1 MKRAAYVCLVVI
13 FLGASVSFAPFSD
26 FTTVHASQP
35 AQAGQITGT
44 VTDSA
49 GAIVAGATVTA
60 TNDATQVSATATTDA
75 QGKYVIPNL
84 VPGTYTVRFD
94 SQNFKTVV
102 IKGLLVKSG
111 ASSTAD
117 IELQAAGASEVVEV
131 SAGGATQVNSSS
143 AALYSTVTQKQVQEL
158 PINGR
163 RYTSLAHLSS
173 GVTSGA
179 ERQLPQSKPSNT
191 ESYSQVDDNPFLGA
205 NANPLSTFSI
215 DVDTASYSNVRRF
228 LNDGSLPPK
237 DAVRIEEMVN
247 YFGYD
252 YPDPT
257 DGRPFSVNVEV
268 GECPWKKD
276 HRMVR
281 VGLKGKDVKAAER
294 PACNLV
300 FLIDVSGS
308 MSDEN
313 KLPLVK
319 SGLKLLA
326 GQLTAKD
333 RVAIVVYA
341 GSSGLVLPSTPGDRR
356 EAILG
361 VLDRLNAGGSTNGAE
376 GIELAYRIAQENFIR
391 DGANRVILCTDGDFN
406 VGVTDEGSLVRL
418 IEEKA
423 KKDVF
428 LSVLGFG
435 TGNYK
440 DSTMEKL
447 ADKGNG
453 NYAYIDTFN
462 EARKALGEQLSGTLV
477 TIAKDVKIQ
486 VEFNPARVQ
495 AYRLIGYENRLLAAE
510 DFENDK
516 KDAGEIGAGHR
527 VTALYEVVPVGV
539 AFKAPNLPKLK
550 YSKPNKEKKTAA
562 ASPELLTV
570 SLRYKAPTG
579 TESTLLAVP
588 VTDDGRALAATS
600 SDFRFAASVAAFGM
614 LLRGSEHR
622 GHTSFSSVLK
632 MATAAKGEDRTGYR
646 AEFLELVKKASDLPR
661 EESSK
666 GDTGQR

>member
-1 MKRAAYVCLVVI
+1 MKRTASVCLIVAA
-13 FLGASVSFAPFSD
+13 FGASISFAPVFNLS
-26 FTTVHASQP
+26 TVHA
-35 AQAGQITGT
+35 ARQARTGQLTGIVRDAT
-44 VTDSA
+44 
-49 GAIVAGATVTA
+49 GAVISGATITA
-60 TNDATQVSATATTDA
+60 TNEATKAVETTTSDAS
-75 QGKYVIPNL
+75 GKFAFAKL
-84 VPGTYTVRFD
+84 LPGTYTLEITLSGFQTTRVTGI
-94 SQNFKTVV
+94 S
-102 IKGLLVKSG
+102 VKSG
-111 ASSTAD
+111 APSSAE
-117 IELQAAGASEVVEV
+117 IELQAASVSDVVEV
-131 SAGGATQVNSSS
+131 SASGAAIVNSSS
-143 AALYSTVTQKQVQEL
+143 ASLTVSPSTKQIQEL

-163 RYTSLAHLSS
+163 RYQSLVLLSP
-173 GVTSGA
+173 GA
-179 ERQLPQSKPSNT
+179 TAGNGANLPQSKPSNT
-191 ESYSQVDDNPFLGA
+191 ESYAKVDDNPFKGVA
-205 NANPLSTFSI
+205 ANPLSTFSV

-228 LNDGSLPPK
+228 LTEGTRPPK

-268 GECPWKKD
+268 GDCPWKKE
-276 HRMVR
+276 HRLVR
-281 VGLKGKDVKAAER
+281 VGLKGKEIRAEQR

-326 GQLTAKD
+326 GQLTEKD

-341 GSSGLVLPSTPGDRR
+341 GSSGLVLPSTPGNQR
-356 EAILG
+356 EAILDA
-361 VLDRLNAGGSTNGAE
+361 LDRLSAGGSTNGAE
-376 GIELAYRIAQENFIR
+376 GIELAYQVAQENFIKE
-391 DGANRVILCTDGDFN
+391 GANRVILCTDGDFN
-406 VGVTDEGSLVRL
+406 VGVTDQGSLTRL

-440 DSTMEKL
+440 DSTMEAL

-453 NYAYIDTFN
+453 NYAYIDTFG
-462 EARKALGEQLSGTLV
+462 EARKALGEQMSGTLV

-486 VEFNPARVQ
+486 VEFNPAKVQ
-495 AYRLIGYENRLLAAE
+495 AYRLIGYENRILAAE
-510 DFENDK
+510 DFEDDK

-539 AFKAPNLPKLK
+539 AFKLPGVPKLK
-550 YSKPNKEKKTAA
+550 YSKPTREKKTAA
-562 ASPELLTV
+562 ASGELLTV
-570 SLRYKAPTG
+570 SLRYKEPTG
-579 TESTLLAVP
+579 TESTLMAVP
-588 VTDDGRALAATS
+588 VTDDGRTLAATS
-600 SDFRFAASVAAFGM
+600 TDFRFAASVAAFGM
-614 LLRGSEHR
+614 LLRESEYR
-622 GHTSFSSVLK
+622 GNVSFSSVLQ
-632 MATAAKGEDRTGYR
+632 MATAAKGDDRNGYR

-661 EESSK
+661 EESAK
-666 GDTGQR
+666 GDTGQH